1 MSPGH
6 DEFST
11 TEILESGP
19 PRRRRRIPRPVLF
32 TAVAALTVTAGAGVA
47 AATTIDTPG
56 PETPTPTATAST
68 APAPSETQAPAPS
81 QSPAPAPSE
90 SRSAGP
96 DRDWRYRWH
105 GGWGSRWFRPFGGT
119 LHGEFVVPGDQ
130 EGQWRTVA
138 VQVGEVTAVDQDS
151 VTVRSEDGHTREYT
165 LDGETRTMIPEEDR
179 DTLQAGDVVEVMATV
194 NGQAAVADAVL
205 VDCWEDR
212 NDDSDDDGG
221 RRDRSGDPDDADEPD
236 DREEPDGP
244 NESARP
250 GAMDDW
256 AEPSYGAAW
265 PMSHR
270 PL

>member
-96 DRDWRYRWH
+96 DRDWRYRRH

-151 VTVRSEDGHTREYT
+151 VTVRSEDGYTREYAVT
-165 LDGETRTMIPEEDR
+165 SETRINSDQGIGAIQVGHQVAVTAEVQGGTATARAILDKDLRPSRGFRHHRHGGGPRWFGRDEDR
-179 DTLQAGDVVEVMATV
+179 PHSSPPSPEAT
-194 NGQAAVADAVL
+194 
-205 VDCWEDR
+205 
-212 NDDSDDDGG
+212 
-221 RRDRSGDPDDADEPD
+221 P
-236 DREEPDGP
+236 
-244 NESARP
+244 SATTT
-250 GAMDDW
+250 A
-256 AEPSYGAAW
+256 
-265 PMSHR
+265 
-270 PL
+270 